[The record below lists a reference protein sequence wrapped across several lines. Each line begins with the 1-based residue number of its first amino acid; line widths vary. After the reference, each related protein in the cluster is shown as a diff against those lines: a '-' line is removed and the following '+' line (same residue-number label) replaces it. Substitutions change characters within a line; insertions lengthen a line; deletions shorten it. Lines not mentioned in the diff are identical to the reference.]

1 MNTGG
6 RRLFGILIFADES
19 AEWRC
24 AGLSQLERLVLALNE
39 YLGRA
44 PGTGQI
50 PICVHWIGVEPKT
63 LTSLSQDKRLTRV
76 LLGANADE
84 FFTGS
89 GRDETVVLV
98 VSTRLVLGREAAT
111 STLENLM
118 NGAGPVFVISGMTFG
133 SEASLG
139 SLRQLF
145 QRLREVELEAS
156 QQMPEKKGVH
166 DWFYLNNEQ
175 DIGACEKRLL
185 RSTGKSQDGFVSR
198 FVNRPISRALSRLLV
213 RFPVLPNQWTL
224 ILTAIPIAG
233 SILLMQGNYFGF
245 ACGAIMFQLH
255 SALDGCDGEI
265 ARVKYLESAAGNK
278 LDALCDRFTTLL
290 YAVSIGI
297 GLSRQ
302 PGVSEAMRWAYAMEG
317 VIAALFIGVSESL
330 LTRQSISSSSQ
341 LGAAKDNLYSDYLKG
356 HGRKFNQGDQLKLWM
371 IKNTGALRLGEG
383 VASFFS
389 EATKRDVFN
398 FGFMLLALCGL
409 PHLIL
414 HILAVCAGLILL
426 VAFKNLLTPAF
437 DPGRARRP
445 PPGAT

>member
-6 RRLFGILIFADES
+6 SRLSGVLIFADES
-19 AEWRC
+19 AAWRC
-24 AGLSQLERLVLALNE
+24 AGLSQLERLVLALNKH
-39 YLGRA
+39 LGGA
-44 PGTGQI
+44 PGAGQI
-50 PICVHWIGVEPKT
+50 PVCVCWKGVEPKA

-76 LLGANADE
+76 LLGANADQ
-84 FFTGS
+84 FFTGRE
-89 GRDETVVLV
+89 RDETVVLV
-98 VSTRLVLGREAAT
+98 VSTRLVLGCDAGT

-118 NGAGPVFVISGMTFG
+118 DGAGPALVISGMALG
-133 SEASLG
+133 SEASPE

-145 QRLREVELEAS
+145 QRLHEVELDAG
-156 QQMPEKKGVH
+156 QRMPQKKGVH
-166 DWFYLNNEQ
+166 DWFYLNNAQ

-198 FVNRPISRALSRLLV
+198 LVNRPISRALSRLLV

-224 ILTAIPIAG
+224 ILMAVPIAG

-245 ACGAIMFQLH
+245 ACGAILFQLH

-265 ARVKYLESAAGNK
+265 ARVKYLESEAGSK
-278 LDALCDRFTTLL
+278 LDALCDRFATLL

-302 PGVSEAMRWAYAMEG
+302 PGISETMRWAYPLEG

-341 LGAAKDNLYSDYLKG
+341 PGTTKDNLYSEYLKD
-356 HGRKFNQGDQLKLWM
+356 HSRKFNQGDQLKLWM
-371 IKNTGALRLGEG
+371 IKNTGALRFGEG

-414 HILAVCAGLILL
+414 HILAVCAGAILL
-426 VAFKNLLTPAF
+426 LALKNFLIPVF
-437 DPGRARRP
+437 DPGHDRRP
-445 PPGAT
+445 PSDAA